1 MRLETERLIIRNWQ
15 DAPGDRAFFHEINS
29 DPEVM
34 AFFPHRRTVDELDA
48 LFDEVKRRIDET
60 GLCFYALA
68 LKETGELVGFCGLN
82 RPDLQPILG
91 ADAVEIGWRM
101 ARRYWGHGY
110 VTEAANALLRHAF
123 ETLKLPEIVSFAVL
137 ENTRSTAVMQ
147 RIGMHYL
154 RDFDH
159 PRVPDE
165 ASHLKR
171 HALYVITAQQWRA
184 SRAS

>member
-15 DAPGDRAFFHEINS
+15 DTPEDRAFFHEINS

-34 AFFPHRRTVDELDA
+34 TFFPRRRTVAESDT

-82 RPDLQPILG
+82 RPDLQPIL
-91 ADAVEIGWRM
+91 ADEAVEIGWRM
-101 ARRYWGHGY
+101 ARRYWGKGY
-110 VTEAANALLRHAF
+110 VTEAAQAFLRHAF

-147 RIGMHYL
+147 RLGMHYL

-165 ASHLKR
+165 TPHLKR
-171 HALYVITAQQWRA
+171 HALYVITAEDWRNRA
-184 SRAS
+184 S